1 LKQGLAEFPTS
12 SDKDVVYSF
21 LAKYVRKTHSDCE
34 IKRELKNNEGMSF
47 VDMITPSDI
56 AFVISIIK
64 NSRHVWDQ
72 TMKMTSTAFNANVEN
87 EKKLR
92 PLFTEG
98 IGKKKEQGKSLW
110 SAKGIKYFKRAERK
124 WKKIY
129 QNETIMI
136 ELYSGF
142 AAWLNKYGR
151 TIIVAKNSTKSLHSV
166 LATKM
171 VKKMNKHVDDKS
183 TDSERENE
191 SDEEEEDGYCSDK
204 GSNRLSM
211 TWSKEEMVREITA
224 ENDKRRSNNKRSRDS
239 IDDSD
244 GNNCDENDI
253 DDNVEGSSSFTSSE
267 KRQKLSGKANE
278 VEIGMVRQNK
288 AKERVRR

>member
-1 LKQGLAEFPTS
+1 
-12 SDKDVVYSF
+12 
-21 LAKYVRKTHSDCE
+21 
-34 IKRELKNNEGMSF
+34 MSF

-224 ENDKRRSNNKRSRDS
+224 ENDMQRSNNKRSRDS

-267 KRQKLSGKANE
+267 KDKN
-278 VEIGMVRQNK
+278 
-288 AKERVRR
+288 